1 MRCLLSAM
9 MTPTRPNRTPPTRPP
24 IMVTAGTNITS
35 NMIKLP
41 APDWLDQVK
50 VRRRATTSAANP
62 PKQRPQLDDRLIMS
76 IAHRRQRVSEVTAAF
91 VNEPAEAQLWRAARS
106 P

>member
-1 MRCLLSAM
+1 
-9 MTPTRPNRTPPTRPP
+9 
-24 IMVTAGTNITS
+24 MVTAGTNITS

-41 APDWLDQVK
+41 APDLLDQVR

-76 IAHRRQRVSEVTAAF
+76 IVHRRQRISEVTADF
-91 VNEPAEAQLWRAARS
+91 VNGSAEAQLWRTAWS